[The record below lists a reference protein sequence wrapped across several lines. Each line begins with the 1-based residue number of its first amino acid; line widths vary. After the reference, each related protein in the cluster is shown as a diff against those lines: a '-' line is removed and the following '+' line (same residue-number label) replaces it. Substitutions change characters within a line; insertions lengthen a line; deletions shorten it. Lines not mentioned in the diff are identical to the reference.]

1 MYPSVI
7 RLIAINDDT
16 VSLSRPGGGRLDPSV
31 IKEEFRAGEIQQGI
45 PEVREEVPAAP
56 KGYIP
61 TPFPLGPNRLA
72 YLSLPG
78 DWNPKELPKLLKMI
92 ELAFGEEK

>member
-1 MYPSVI
+1 MT
-7 RLIAINDDT
+7 LH
-16 VSLSRPGGGRLDPSV
+16 
-31 IKEEFRAGEIQQGI
+31 KEKISQFRE
-45 PEVREEVPAAP
+45 REARTLADVASQEGPIAP

-78 DWNPKELPKLLKMI
+78 DWSSKELPKLLKMI
-92 ELAFGEEK
+92 ELAFGEGQ